1 MNSSE
6 ITTVFFKEMT
16 EVLRDIRTLFA
27 MIVIPVVFYPVY
39 FAGPQKMLETT
50 ETRVRVN
57 SPRVAV
63 SGDWQILRSC
73 LEGRSD
79 LVAFDLGDLEP
90 ESAIRANK
98 ADLVLVVPP
107 DFSQK
112 VNSDIKLRIG
122 SPPTVPPEEAADDA
136 PGTAPQDA
144 TEGTLPT
151 LGGTANGAA
160 QDKRNE
166 LPVLQLRYD
175 GRQTSGV
182 LALGRVENILNN
194 FRDQLLKERLKLLE
208 SDETLLN
215 DPAFSY
221 VKSKTGADRTDAML
235 ATVLPYI
242 QIFMILIA
250 ILYPSLDLITGERER
265 GTLQLLLVA
274 PTSRPGIMMGKLL
287 VVVTIGFLAVLM
299 GLTSLYTCLCLGWIT
314 LPGSQGISSSMPAVG
329 FLFALVI
336 SVPLVVTLSALS
348 MLVAACAR
356 TFQQGQAL
364 FLPFMVATLI
374 PVLVASV
381 PDTELASFISVVPIA
396 NLSLCLKEA
405 CEGKFQWAWIVVSVT
420 SSCVFAAYTMQIAA
434 RLLEREDLLFGI
446 EKSPARRQQEGNF
459 FPELAGLGAVV
470 FFLMFYV
477 GQLLQA
483 WDIVFGMILTQ
494 LIVVLLP
501 AVSLLRLMKFPI
513 VSTLRL
519 SRCDWR
525 LFVGAA
531 LLAPVTV
538 FLASLWLQIQNGFM
552 PGPEGFSKIIMD
564 KLVPKDRP
572 VWEIVLAL
580 AIFPAI
586 CEEILFR
593 GTILG
598 LLRRKVKEPYC
609 ILIVGLMF
617 GAFHLSIYRIIPTAM
632 AGMALTWV
640 ALKTRSIFPGMLLH
654 ALHNAILILATIYAW
669 QLTTDQWMVG
679 AALSLGLAAVFCGW
693 ALRKGSIIS
702 EST

>member
-6 ITTVFFKEMT
+6 IFTVFFKEMT
-16 EVLRDIRTLFA
+16 EVLRDVRTLFA

-50 ETRVRVN
+50 ETRVKVN

-63 SGDWQILRSC
+63 KGDWQILKSY

-90 ESAIRANK
+90 DSAIRANK
-98 ADLVLVVPP
+98 ADLVLIVPP

-112 VNSDIKLRIG
+112 VSSDIKLRIG
-122 SPPTVPPEEAADDA
+122 SPPA
-136 PGTAPQDA
+136 QS
-144 TEGTLPT
+144 EGETNNDQLPT
-151 LGGTANGAA
+151 I
-160 QDKRNE
+160 Q
-166 LPVLQLRYD
+166 VRYD
-175 GRQTSGV
+175 GRQTGGV
-182 LALGRVENILNN
+182 LALGRIENVLST
-194 FRDQLLKERLKLLE
+194 FRDKLLRERLKLLGT
-208 SDETLLN
+208 DEGLLN
-215 DPAFSY
+215 DPTFSY

-274 PTSRPGIMMGKLL
+274 PTSRSGIMMGKLM

-299 GLTSLYTCLCLGWIT
+299 GLTSLYTCLCLGWIS
-314 LPGSQGISSSMPAVG
+314 LPGSAGINATMSAVG

-336 SVPLVVTLSALS
+336 AIPLVVTLSSLS

-364 FLPFMVATLI
+364 FLPFMLATLI

-381 PDTELASFISVVPIA
+381 PDTELASFIALVPIA

-420 SSCVFAAYTMQIAA
+420 SSCVFAAYAMQFAS

-483 WDIVFGMILTQ
+483 WDAVFGMILTQ
-494 LIVVLLP
+494 LIVVLQP
-501 AVSLLRLMKFPI
+501 ALSLLRLMNFPI
-513 VSTLRL
+513 ASTIRFNG
-519 SRCDWR
+519 SDWR
-525 LFVGAA
+525 FFVASA

-538 FLASLWLQIQNGFM
+538 FVATLWLQVQNGFM
-552 PGPEGFSKIIMD
+552 PGPEAFSKMILD
-564 KLVPKDRP
+564 KLIPKDRP
-572 VWEIVLAL
+572 IWEIMIAL
-580 AIFPAI
+580 AVFPAV

-598 LLRRKVKEPYC
+598 LLRRKMKEPYC
-609 ILIVGLMF
+609 ILVVGLMF
-617 GAFHLSIYRIIPTAM
+617 GLFHMSIYRIIPTAM

-640 ALKTRSIFPGMLLH
+640 ALKTRSIFPGILLH
-654 ALHNAILILATIYAW
+654 ALHNSILVLATIYAFP
-669 QLTTDQWMVG
+669 LTSNEWMIA

-693 ALRKGSIIS
+693 ALRKGSIIP
-702 EST
+702 EANPGG